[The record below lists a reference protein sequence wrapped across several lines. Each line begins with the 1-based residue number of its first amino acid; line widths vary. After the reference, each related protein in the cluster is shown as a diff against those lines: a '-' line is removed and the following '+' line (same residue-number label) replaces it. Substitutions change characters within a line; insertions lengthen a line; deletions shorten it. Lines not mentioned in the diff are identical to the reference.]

1 MPDLQNL
8 ASDETTDET
17 EPVISNRARA
27 LALDILHRIRP
38 VCAHMPDEEL
48 LDLSTRMA
56 LVELHYFERSA
67 VQPPTA
73 RRRAANG

>member
-1 MPDLQNL
+1 MHDLQN
-8 ASDETTDET
+8 AAIDETADET

-38 VCAHMPDEEL
+38 VCAHMPDDEL
-48 LDLSTRMA
+48 LALSTRMA
-56 LVELHYFERSA
+56 QVELRYFELA
-67 VQPPTA
+67 APQPPL

>member
-1 MPDLQNL
+1 MHDPQN
-8 ASDETTDET
+8 AAHGETTEDT

-56 LVELHYFERSA
+56 LVELRYFERATVPS
-67 VQPPTA
+67 VA
-73 RRRAANG
+73 RRRAHA